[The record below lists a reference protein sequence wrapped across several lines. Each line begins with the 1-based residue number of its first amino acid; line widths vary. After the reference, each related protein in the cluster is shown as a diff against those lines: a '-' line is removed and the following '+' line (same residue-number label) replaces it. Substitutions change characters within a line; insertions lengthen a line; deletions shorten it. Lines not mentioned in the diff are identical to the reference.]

1 MDYSPVFA
9 VPINVGKK
17 IVVLVQLDIEEASGS
32 PDNIEP
38 VLLIVFVLRPT
49 DVHFVDA
56 ANNRVPRSI
65 LLSQSLVFFILLIPF
80 GPFLDSC
87 GRVDHIVVLA

>member
-1 MDYSPVFA
+1 MEIVYCENGIKKLFVATVDYGPVCA

-38 VLLIVFVLRPT
+38 VLMIVFVLRPT
-49 DVHFVDA
+49 DFHFVDA
-56 ANNRVPRSI
+56 ANNPVPRSI
-65 LLSQSLVFFILLIPF
+65 LLS
-80 GPFLDSC
+80 
-87 GRVDHIVVLA
+87 